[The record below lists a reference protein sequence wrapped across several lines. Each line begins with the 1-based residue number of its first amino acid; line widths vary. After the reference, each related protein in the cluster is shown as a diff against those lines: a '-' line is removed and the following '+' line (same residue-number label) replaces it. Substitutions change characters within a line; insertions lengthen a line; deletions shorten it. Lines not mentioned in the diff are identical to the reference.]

1 MSLLLVAVIRD
12 DHVEAALDAL
22 HEANLRATVLRS
34 MGGFLREDNS
44 TLLVAIEDHQEAGV
58 IDIFERTCQGEEVE
72 VPLVLLERLKDW
84 RASVVQHAGATIFV
98 VPLKGIVRT

>member
-1 MSLLLVAVIRD
+1 MPPS
-12 DHVEAALDAL
+12 
-22 HEANLRATVLRS
+22 TRS
-34 MGGFLREDNS
+34 TRPTIGRRCS
-44 TLLVAIEDHQEAGV
+44 TRWADSCDRTTRRSSIAIEDHQEAEV
-58 IDIFERTCQGEEVE
+58 VEIFERTCQGEEVE